1 MGCNDIYFFIWSLKI
16 QCDLPLWILCTGSRK
31 IYEMIMTVEDW
42 VNYRQYYK
50 IYLNDKDIP
59 SINLLMVI
67 FTTNGKND
75 LSDITVSCTK

>member
-1 MGCNDIYFFIWSLKI
+1 
-16 QCDLPLWILCTGSRK
+16 
-31 IYEMIMTVEDW
+31 MTVEDW

-75 LSDITVSCTK
+75 LSHITVSCTKAHIPLKNGFASGVRRK